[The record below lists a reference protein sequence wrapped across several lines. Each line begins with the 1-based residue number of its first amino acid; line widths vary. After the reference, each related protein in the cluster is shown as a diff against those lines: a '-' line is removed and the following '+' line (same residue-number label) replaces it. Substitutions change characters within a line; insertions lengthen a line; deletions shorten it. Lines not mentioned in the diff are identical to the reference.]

1 MPQLTPFF
9 FKQGPNDSL
18 ADVPRFND
26 GPARVIF
33 KHIVHTYTGRTAAEM
48 AAQSFTFATI
58 QAAARMVAP
67 MTVTSCIGITFPEDA
82 HLVPAECVVV
92 PGLKR
97 VVTDIASFAV
107 PRQLPLLF
115 DIIELGVAVPDQH
128 PTIVDAR
135 RFIILT
141 NADIHLQPYFY
152 LTVTELIKL
161 GYDVITVNRRIIDQG
176 HIELLR
182 TNPALMLADYGNDHP
197 GFDCFIF
204 PESLFALF
212 VKNNACV
219 GAGMCMRGL
228 LYNLAVNAQRFLM
241 LTRAHLT
248 FHIGD
253 EYYWADS
260 RFEDYI
266 AFNYQQSKTVA
277 ATLAEDRN
285 RGERLVAFM
294 RANGENPDLLPVV
307 ENGPTTN
314 GRTLLLC

>member
-1 MPQLTPFF
+1 VPQLTPFF
-9 FKQGPNDSL
+9 FKQGSNESL

-26 GPARVIF
+26 GPARVTF
-33 KHIVHTYTGRTAAEM
+33 KHIVHAYTGRAAAETL

-58 QAAARMVAP
+58 QAAARMAAP
-67 MTVTSCIGITFPEDA
+67 PEDA
-82 HLVPAECVVV
+82 HLVPAECLVV

-115 DIIELGVAVPDQH
+115 DIIELGLAVPDQH

-141 NADIHLQPYFY
+141 NSDIH
-152 LTVTELIKL
+152 
-161 GYDVITVNRRIIDQG
+161 YDVITVNRRIIDQG
-176 HIELLR
+176 HIQLLR
-182 TNPALMLADYGNDHP
+182 TNPALMFADYGNDHP

-212 VKNNACV
+212 VRNNAWV

-228 LYNLAVNAQRFLM
+228 LYSLAVNAQRFLM

-248 FHIGD
+248 F
-253 EYYWADS
+253 
-260 RFEDYI
+260 
-266 AFNYQQSKTVA
+266 QS
-277 ATLAEDRN
+277 
-285 RGERLVAFM
+285 
-294 RANGENPDLLPVV
+294 
-307 ENGPTTN
+307 
-314 GRTLLLC
+314 